1 MGSSIFAVPVAT
13 SLSYIINTTYVYT
26 FAGAMV

>member
-13 SLSYIINTTYVYT
+13 SLLYYTNSTYVYM